1 MPLSRGR
8 YAGAL
13 LFAAAAVA
21 SAPTRAAPHGDPR
34 VRVVETRAD
43 QSLLLSVRPSLK
55 LQRLRRAAGAHALR
69 VDTAKTYQSMIGFG
83 AAITDASAF
92 VLNHDLQPAQR
103 EALLAELFGPQGL
116 HLSFVRLTIGA
127 SDFSTARYS
136 YDDPPHGVDDP
147 ALAQFSLKPAEAD
160 VIPVAKRALAFNPDL
175 TFMAS
180 PWSAPAWM
188 KSTRNAIGGTLRPE
202 AYGAYADY
210 LIRYVTAMG
219 EAGLPIAALT
229 IQNEPGFTPG
239 DYPGMRLTPAA
250 RAEFIGRFLGPRLAA
265 AKAHTRIWD
274 YDHNWDR
281 PDSPLAVLKDARAGR
296 YIAGVAWHCY
306 NGKVG
311 AQSRVHDAAPDK
323 DAIFTECSSGAWNGS
338 WSKSFGILM
347 RQLIIGAP
355 NNWARGVALWNLALD
370 ERHGPHLGGC
380 GDCSGVVAVDSRTG
394 VVTRNPEYYAL
405 GHASRFVRPGAR
417 RVALR
422 GRERDVDAVAF
433 VDPRDGQTTLIA
445 FNHASTQRRLQVQA
459 GNGRG
464 FNYLLKPGAAATF
477 TWTGPVP

>member
-1 MPLSRGR
+1 MARSRFR
-8 YAGAL
+8 FVAT
-13 LFAAAAVA
+13 FICSAVFIA
-21 SAPTRAAPHGDPR
+21 SAPVRAAQHDEMR

-43 QSLLLSVRPSLK
+43 QSFLLAQRPSVK
-55 LQRLRRAAGAHALR
+55 LSRASHAPDRRALR
-69 VDTAKTYQSMIGFG
+69 IDTTKTYQSMIGFG

-103 EALLAELFGPQGL
+103 DALLTDLFGPQGL
-116 HLSFVRLTIGA
+116 HLSFARLTIGA

-136 YDDPPHGVDDP
+136 YDDPPDGSDDP
-147 ALAQFSLKPAEAD
+147 DLARFSLKPAEAD
-160 VIPVAKRALAFNPDL
+160 VIPVAKRALALNPDL
-175 TFMAS
+175 TLMAS

-210 LIRYVTAMG
+210 LIRYVTAMA

-229 IQNEPGFTPG
+229 VQNEPGFTPG

-250 RAEFIGRFLGPRLAA
+250 RAVFIGRFLGPRLAS
-265 AKAHTRIWD
+265 AKSLTRIWD

-281 PDSPLAVLKDARAGR
+281 PGSPLAVLKDARAGR
-296 YIAGVAWHCY
+296 YISGVAWHCY

-338 WSKSFGILM
+338 WRKAFRILM

-370 ERHGPHLGGC
+370 EHHGPHLGGC

-394 VVTRNPEYYAL
+394 VVTRNAEYYAL

-417 RVALR
+417 RVAMQGGAR
-422 GRERDVDAVAF
+422 GVDAVAF
-433 VDPRDGQTTLIA
+433 TDPHDGQTTLIA
-445 FNHASTQRRLQVQA
+445 FNHARTRQRLDVRV
-459 GNGRG
+459 GGGRG
-464 FNYLLKPGAAATF
+464 FHYLLSPGAAATF
-477 TWTGPVP
+477 VWTRPAP

>member
-1 MPLSRGR
+1 MLLSRGR
-8 YAGAL
+8 CAGAL
-13 LFAAAAVA
+13 LFTAAAVA
-21 SAPTRAAPHGDPR
+21 STPVRAAPHDDLR
-34 VRVVETRAD
+34 VRVVETRVD
-43 QSLLLSVRPSLK
+43 QSLLLAVRPSLK
-55 LQRLRRAAGAHALR
+55 LVRTRRAPPAHALR
-69 VDTAKTYQSMIGFG
+69 IDTAKTYQSMIGFG

-92 VLNHDLQPAQR
+92 VLNYDLQPAQR

-136 YDDPPHGVDDP
+136 YDDPPDGADDP
-147 ALAQFSLKPAEAD
+147 ALARFSLKPAEAD
-160 VIPVAKRALAFNPDL
+160 VIPVAKRALALNPDL
-175 TFMAS
+175 TLMAS

-210 LIRYVTAMG
+210 LIRYVAAMA

-265 AKAHTRIWD
+265 AQPSTRIWD

-281 PDSPLAVLKDARAGR
+281 PDSPLSVLKDAHARR
-296 YIAGVAWHCY
+296 YISGVAWHCY

-338 WSKSFGILM
+338 WRKAFRILM
-347 RQLIIGAP
+347 RQLVIGAP

-417 RVALR
+417 RVAMQGGAR
-422 GRERDVDAVAF
+422 GVDAVAF
-433 VDPRDGQTTLIA
+433 TDPHDGQTTLIA
-445 FNHASTQRRLQVQA
+445 FNHARTRQRLDVRV
-459 GNGRG
+459 GGGRG
-464 FNYLLKPGAAATF
+464 FHYQLRPGAAATF
-477 TWTGPVP
+477 VWTRPAP